1 LKVLLEAGNG
11 LVKIEL
17 LEDKN
22 DILISLD
29 RSKILSVGLPAVS
42 EFLVKFQVY
51 KATADEANAKQL
63 YDKYT
68 QFQTKEEEKKWLL
81 LRKIVLDKRQ
91 PRKVFV
97 QPNTFITRESGVSF
111 KEYSASSEGLLLS
124 FLDRKL

>member
-42 EFLVKFQVY
+42 EFLVKLQVY

>member
-1 LKVLLEAGNG
+1 MKVLLEAGNG

-42 EFLVKFQVY
+42 EFLVKLQVY

-111 KEYSASSEGLLLS
+111 KEYSASTEGLLLS